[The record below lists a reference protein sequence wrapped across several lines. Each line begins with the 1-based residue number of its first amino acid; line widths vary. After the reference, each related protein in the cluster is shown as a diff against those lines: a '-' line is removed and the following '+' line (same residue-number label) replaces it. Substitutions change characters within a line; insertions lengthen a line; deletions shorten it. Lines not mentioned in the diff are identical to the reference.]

1 MDCPEC
7 GQQFSIVTGNTIHGK
22 RVRRPRTCV
31 VCRAEWSTV
40 EITVTEH
47 ASLIKAQA
55 QSEEV
60 RQQVAGLW
68 KENGA

>member
-7 GQQFSIVTGNTIHGK
+7 GQGFSIVTGNTVHGK
-22 RVRRPRTCV
+22 RVQRPRTCV
-31 VCRAEWSTV
+31 MCKAEWSTV

-47 ASLIKAQA
+47 ASLVKSRVKA
-55 QSEEV
+55 EET
-60 RQQVAGLW
+60 RQQVAALW

>member
-47 ASLIKAQA
+47 AQLEKMIAATEKSRRI
-55 QSEEV
+55 
-60 RQQVAGLW
+60 VAKLW